1 MNIFNHILA
10 TDTSPQRRVFYHT
23 SGRFQMTGGKRVVT
37 RAQAP
42 VVTGLSARKV
52 GRSSQIQRS
61 IYQLVI
67 LNHFKNIDL
76 AFAAP
81 YYLATFVY
89 GVNPHMAARS
99 RSALRPTGRRLEC
112 TPDLCTRKAQGPN
125 WSQTMSPSTT
135 AIRQQTQ
142 RLIGSLKATLSDTYQ
157 GFVATTHNS
166 AAVLGALLTVV
177 LVSLSFNADWRTAG
191 EQKLLGW
198 LMDRQEALAAV
209 SDDASDPAVL
219 AFEPEP
225 TAADRVTAALP
236 SELPKQQASVA
247 LWLSRKYRVA
257 PEPLGALVAEAFQI
271 GEKARLDPT
280 LILAIMAIESRFNP
294 FAQSP
299 VGAQGL
305 MQVLTRVHTD
315 KYESFGGKLAA
326 FDPLT
331 NLRVG
336 VKVLQDCIKRAGSI
350 EGGLRLYVGAVTTD
364 GNWYVDRVIAEHL
377 RIQSVALGK
386 PMPTSFPKATAIPV
400 AAPAEAAPA
409 APTAPAPGDAAIE
422 AEVSKPLATGAEVP
436 MLQS

>member
-1 MNIFNHILA
+1 MN
-10 TDTSPQRRVFYHT
+10 P
-23 SGRFQMTGGKRVVT
+23 
-37 RAQAP
+37 
-42 VVTGLSARKV
+42 SA
-52 GRSSQIQRS
+52 
-61 IYQLVI
+61 
-67 LNHFKNIDL
+67 
-76 AFAAP
+76 
-81 YYLATFVY
+81 
-89 GVNPHMAARS
+89 
-99 RSALRPTGRRLEC
+99 
-112 TPDLCTRKAQGPN
+112 
-125 WSQTMSPSTT
+125 T
-135 AIRQQTQ
+135 AIRQRTQ
-142 RLIGSLKATLSDTYQ
+142 RLTHLTQTALSDTYQ
-157 GFVATTHNS
+157 GFVAITHNS
-166 AAVLGALLTVV
+166 AALLGALLVV
-177 LVSLSFNADWRTAG
+177 GLISLSINADWRTAG

-198 LMDRQEALAAV
+198 LMNRQEILAAAN
-209 SDDASDPAVL
+209 DDDGSDPTLL
-219 AFEPEP
+219 ALDPEP
-225 TAADRVTAALP
+225 TAVDRVTAALP
-236 SELPKQQASVA
+236 SELPKQQAKVA
-247 LWLSRKYRVA
+247 LWLSSKYRVA

-336 VKVLQDCIKRAGSI
+336 AKVLQDCIKRAGSI

-400 AAPAEAAPA
+400 VAPADAAPSAPVAPA
-409 APTAPAPGDAAIE
+409 SADAAIE
-422 AEVSKPLATGAEVP
+422 TEARKLPATDAQAS